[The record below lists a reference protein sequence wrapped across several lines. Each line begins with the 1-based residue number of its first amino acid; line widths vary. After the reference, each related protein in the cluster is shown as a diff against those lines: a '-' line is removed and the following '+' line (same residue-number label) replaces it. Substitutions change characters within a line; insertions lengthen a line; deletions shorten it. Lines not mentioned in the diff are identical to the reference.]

1 MLLHDY
7 SLSNCVKI
15 KQKHIFIYIKC
26 HYIENKVHKA
36 GFIQL
41 PNILDKVSN
50 ILIRLSIC
58 LFDALSELIEV
69 EFEYLEQL
77 AISSSV
83 KTATFPAIK
92 TIEYF
97 DFEF

>member
-1 MLLHDY
+1 
-7 SLSNCVKI
+7 
-15 KQKHIFIYIKC
+15 
-26 HYIENKVHKA
+26 
-36 GFIQL
+36 
-41 PNILDKVSN
+41 
-50 ILIRLSIC
+50 

-77 AISSSV
+77 AISSCV
-83 KTATFPAIK
+83 KTAAFPAIK